1 MALRQ
6 SSELQVILGAGCRR
20 AGDIKES
27 DTSRKMNFR
36 RFSPR
41 GAAGADLPT
50 QQRVQTGGDA
60 CGSGS
65 QMGNGGSQ
73 YNTIFTIPGRER
85 QLEFLSQLI
94 VFVSRYLFPHI
105 PTFQEYDLGKTP
117 RAAVVTS
124 APVCSRFHRTLS
136 EQVALSEVDV
146 ALTSPISANACRAA
160 VA

>member
-20 AGDIKES
+20 AGDIEES
-27 DTSRKMNFR
+27 DTSRKMNSRYRWLFT
-36 RFSPR
+36 PR
-41 GAAGADLPT
+41 GAAGADLPA
-50 QQRVQTGGDA
+50 QQRVSTDA
-60 CGSGS
+60 CGSSS

-73 YNTIFTIPGRER
+73 YNTIFTSPGWLT

-94 VFVSRYLFPHI
+94 VSHYLFPHI
-105 PTFQEYDLGKTP
+105 PTFQEYVLGKTP
-117 RAAVVTS
+117 RTAVMTS

-146 ALTSPISANACRAA
+146 APASPISANARRVA